1 MPRLMCLLC
10 LSVTRQPPARI
21 PSLRTLASTG
31 TVGPDRTGSSSFPP
45 PPTFPN
51 PRPITVGEE
60 VRARFEGNELD
71 FDLIATRDGTLEAT
85 VAWDVILNGSLL
97 VLVLQD
103 TEVKPVPPYW
113 SPVSGKLRVVAGRT
127 YRLRIR
133 AGGTD
138 WFYGDPFVL
147 TTKID

>member
-10 LSVTRQPPARI
+10 LLLLATACKNPSQSGLPAPGVGPTAPPA
-21 PSLRTLASTG
+21 
-31 TVGPDRTGSSSFPP
+31 PP

-85 VAWDVILNGSLL
+85 VAWDVALNGSLL
-97 VLVLQD
+97 VLALSGI
-103 TEVKPVPPYW
+103 EVKPVPPYW
-113 SPVSGKLRVVAGRT
+113 SPVSGKLRVVAGQT
-127 YRLRIR
+127 YRVQIR

-147 TTKID
+147 TTAIN